1 MKLINIAVLIIF
13 LINCTSN
20 SSQSEQR
27 NVKATQPLSIE
38 IINLRS
44 DSSTMI
50 GVKIKITNTSGKD
63 INSAEVTCIAKNDLG
78 KTIDFM
84 KHHVIKSTEGGL
96 VKGDST
102 YFEYVLNVDRN
113 LFSNVKFKLEYIS
126 YR

>member
-1 MKLINIAVLIIF
+1 MKLVNIAILIIF
-13 LINCTSN
+13 LINCSSN

-27 NVKATQPLSIE
+27 NVEATQPLAIDV
-38 IINLRS
+38 INLRS
-44 DSSTMI
+44 SDNTMI

-63 INSAEVTCIAKNDLG
+63 INSAEVTCIVKNDLG

-84 KHHVIKSTEGGL
+84 KRHVIKSTEGGL
-96 VKGDST
+96 AKGDSI
-102 YFEYVLNVDRN
+102 YFEYILNVNRN

>member
-27 NVKATQPLSIE
+27 NVKSTQPLSIE

-44 DSSTMI
+44 DNSTMI

-78 KTIDFM
+78 KTIDFI

-96 VKGDST
+96 AKGDST
-102 YFEYVLNVDRN
+102 YFEYVLNVNRN
-113 LFSNVKFKLEYIS
+113 LFSDVKFKLEYIS